1 MAAPSKPPGVQAAA
15 AAAPDPARQRAYASF
30 DTGFA
35 LAEVT
40 RLLRSAFDQRMR
52 KVGLTGSTRRVITY
66 LSREDGQT
74 QASLAKRLDIT
85 RVALGEAVD
94 RLEKSGHVKRRP
106 DPVDRRKW
114 RVHLTRKARDL
125 LPEMF
130 AAADQLQAECFRDLS
145 DAELAQLQAT
155 LGHLRAR
162 LTDMTIES
170 PNDEAAE

>member
-1 MAAPSKPPGVQAAA
+1 MATRSKPVDVQAATV
-15 AAAPDPARQRAYASF
+15 PDPARQRAYASF
-30 DTGFA
+30 DTAFA

-52 KVGLTGSTRRVITY
+52 NVGLTGSTRRIITY

-106 DPVDRRKW
+106 DAADRRKW
-114 RVHLTRKARDL
+114 RVHLTRKSRDL

-130 AAADQLQAECFRDLS
+130 AAADQLQAECFRDFS
-145 DAELAQLQAT
+145 DAELLGLQAT
-155 LGHLRAR
+155 LGRLRER
-162 LTDMTIES
+162 LTDITIES
-170 PNDEAAE
+170 PDDEAAE